1 MGELE
6 WAAEENTVSSGNYQ
20 VIEIVGK
27 MVVRLYIPKY

>member
-6 WAAEENTVSSGNYQ
+6 WVAEENIASFGNCQ